1 MREICAWC
9 GSTMQIRCSHCNA
22 PLAAANVLGGSFG
35 FYGDAMICLN
45 GETPI
50 VFSRHSLEKI
60 EKTYGL
66 CETCAALPKDE
77 REAMIKIRRAAD
89 RSIPDDNAIARTMQE
104 IESTNKHERETRAHR
119 RPQEKRGPTGVT
131 RSATPHA
138 ESERKK

>member
-1 MREICAWC
+1 MRV
-9 GSTMQIRCSHCNA
+9 RCSHCNA
-22 PLAAANVLGGSFG
+22 PLIAANVLGGTFG

-50 VFSRHSLEKI
+50 VFSQHSLEKI

-66 CETCAALPKDE
+66 CEKCAALPKDE

-89 RSIPDDNAIARTMQE
+89 RSIPDDFRLSMLMQE
-104 IESTNKHERETRAHR
+104 IEAANKHERETRAHR

-131 RSATPHA
+131 RSATAHA